1 MGQGRQ
7 SPDSAELSDIECE
20 DCGDLIPLKRVK
32 EIGATTCVQCMEE
45 REAEGRGTKRHRMD
59 YKITTHGDDIETI
72 DQFIVRED
80 EE

>member
-1 MGQGRQ
+1 MRPGRQ

-20 DCGDLIPLKRVK
+20 DCGDLIPLKRVVAVQ
-32 EIGATTCVQCMEE
+32 ATTCVPCMED
-45 REAEGRGTKRHRMD
+45 READGRGTKRHRMD
-59 YKITTHGDDIETI
+59 YKITTHGDDIEAI